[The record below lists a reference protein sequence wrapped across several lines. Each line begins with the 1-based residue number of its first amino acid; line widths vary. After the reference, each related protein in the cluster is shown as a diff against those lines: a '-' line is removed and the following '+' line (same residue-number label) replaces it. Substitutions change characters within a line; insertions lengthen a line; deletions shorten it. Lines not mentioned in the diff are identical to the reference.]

1 MNILFMGTDEFAV
14 PSLEKLAEVYN
25 VVGVVTRPDKP
36 RGRGRK
42 LSPTPV
48 KASAEKLRIPIF
60 QPKNLKGK
68 IFKSNMEKLKFDL
81 VVAVAYGRLIPPGFI
96 EKPEKGCI
104 CLHPSL
110 LPEYRGCSPI
120 ESAIKDGK
128 EKTGLSVFYI
138 SSQFDTGDV
147 IYREEVDIKPDDTG
161 GSLRKSLSLDSPDAI
176 LKAIEKIEKGDIT
189 PVPQDPEKSTY
200 AQKIEKKDALIDWT
214 KSADKIRNTIRAYN
228 PKPGAFTYFRKKILK
243 VLRAEIIKG
252 DSDNNP
258 GTIDSIEK
266 KQGIVVSCGKDK
278 LMLTEIQPPGKKPMP
293 AWSYVVGHNPQVGE
307 AMDFIE
313 FLREKEIDPKSK
325 VLSEDPEIM
334 NALEESEREY
344 QKGEFVDFNEIR
356 KPK

>member
-1 MNILFMGTDEFAV
+1 MNILFMGTDEFAE
-14 PSLEKLAEVYN
+14 PSLEKLADVHN
-25 VVGVVTRPDKP
+25 VVAVVTRPDKP
-36 RGRGRK
+36 KGRGRK
-42 LSPTPV
+42 LLPPPV
-48 KASAEKLRIPIF
+48 KVAAEKLNIPVF

-68 IFKSNMEKLKFDL
+68 EFKSNMEKLNFDL

-138 SSQFDTGDV
+138 SNQFDTGDM
-147 IYREEVDIKPDDTG
+147 IYLEEVDIKPDDTG
-161 GSLRKSLSLDSPDAI
+161 GSLRKSLSLDSPAAI
-176 LKAIEKIEKGDIT
+176 LKAIEIIEKGDIT
-189 PVPQDPEKSTY
+189 PIPQDPEKATY
-200 AQKIEKKDALIDWT
+200 APKIEKEDALIDWT
-214 KSADKIRNTIRAYN
+214 KSAGIIRNMSRAYN

-243 VLRAEIIKG
+243 VLKAEVLKG
-252 DSDNNP
+252 DSDKNP

-266 KQGIVVSCGKDK
+266 KQGIVVSCGKDR

-307 AMDFIE
+307 VF
-313 FLREKEIDPKSK
+313 EISD
-325 VLSEDPEIM
+325 
-334 NALEESEREY
+334 
-344 QKGEFVDFNEIR
+344 
-356 KPK
+356 